1 VLDTS
6 QPCLP
11 LSPRPRA
18 PASPRPPLAHSPA
31 RPLAQTHSRPRVSAL
46 IVSYNTRDLLLEA
59 VASLADEPDIEIVVV
74 DNASSDDSADAVAAQ
89 FPAVKLV
96 RSDTNLGFAAGVN
109 GAAQHASGKFLLLL
123 NSDAA
128 LRPGGLGLLV
138 HLLDTHPRAAAVGA
152 ALAYPDGSEQ
162 HSAFRFPGLAQVFL
176 DLFPVGRLA
185 GSRLNGRYHAAARP
199 IQVDHPLGACVLVR
213 RTAWDDVGP
222 LDDGYFMYVEE
233 IDWCRRARQ
242 RGWEIWHQPKAVAI
256 HHVAQSTSQQH
267 DSMFVH
273 LWRSRLR
280 YFERFHGRVKNRLV
294 RWMVRLG
301 MRAEARRAH
310 RMLAGQRLERR
321 LAAISAVREL
331 AS

>member
-1 VLDTS
+1 MLDTS
-6 QPCLP
+6 QPRVP
-11 LSPRPRA
+11 LCSRPHV
-18 PASPRPPLAHSPA
+18 PVSPRPPLAQSPT
-31 RPLAQTHSRPRVSAL
+31 RPLPHSHSRPRVSAL

-59 VASLADEPDIEIVVV
+59 VGSLADKPDTEIVVV
-74 DNASSDDSADAVAAQ
+74 DNASSDNSADAVAAQ
-89 FPAVKLV
+89 FPAVKVV
-96 RSDTNLGFAAGVN
+96 RSNTNLGFAAGVN
-109 GAAQHASGKFLLLL
+109 RGAEHASGEFLLLL

-128 LRPGGLGLLV
+128 LRPGALGLLV
-138 HLLDTHPRAAAVGA
+138 HLLDTHPMAAAVGA
-152 ALAYPDGSEQ
+152 ALAFPDGSPQ
-162 HSAFRFPGLAQVFL
+162 PSAFKFPGLAQVFL

-185 GSRLNGRYHAAARP
+185 GSRLNGRYHAAACP

-233 IDWCRRARQ
+233 VDWCRRARQ

-256 HHVAQSTSQQH
+256 HHGAQSTSQQR
-267 DSMFVH
+267 DIMFVH

-280 YFERFHGRVKNRLV
+280 YFDRFHGRTENRLV
-294 RWMVRLG
+294 RWLVRLG

-310 RMLAGQRLERR
+310 RTLAGQRLDRR